1 MNNDLSTVDKNSD
14 KIKESPDST
23 RLPDDCT
30 KQQKDSKVPLVKV
43 PRFSPKTVKI
53 IELFVLVIALCAT
66 VVLFSASIVFHYV
79 SVS

>member
-1 MNNDLSTVDKNSD
+1 MNNNLSTVYKDSD

-23 RLPDDCT
+23 RLPDGCT
-30 KQQKDSKVPLVKV
+30 RQQKDSKVRLVKV

-53 IELFVLVIALCAT
+53 IEIVVLVIALCAT
-66 VVLFSASIVFHYV
+66 VLLFSASIVFHYV